1 MYSVYLKKMPDNNLT
16 RSCKSLNDY
25 TFNIL
30 GGSVSNALGS
40 IAVVYSSL
48 YLLFGQVYEQ
58 EDEAKTCVTGAATGM
73 YYKIWATS
81 AYSLLRYIMPI
92 TWTVDIS
99 IFN

>member
-1 MYSVYLKKMPDNNLT
+1 MYANL
-16 RSCKSLNDY
+16 LNDY

-58 EDEAKTCVTGAATGM
+58 EDEAKTCVTGAATGT
-73 YYKIWATS
+73 YYKNLS
-81 AYSLLRYIMPI
+81 QVRL
-92 TWTVDIS
+92 DC
-99 IFN
+99 

>member
-1 MYSVYLKKMPDNNLT
+1 MYANL
-16 RSCKSLNDY
+16 LNDY

-58 EDEAKTCVTGAATGM
+58 EDEAKTCVTGAATGIC
-73 YYKIWATS
+73 YEKS
-81 AYSLLRYIMPI
+81 EPRPLRLLGDYLE
-92 TWTVDIS
+92 VKCLLHGV
-99 IFN
+99 